1 MHGCFCFLNLLIF
14 GKFSAYK
21 LAVIFMKKLI
31 CVFASVL
38 LLAVFIM
45 PLFGGQTQKSSYIK
59 YVEFNVNRDAL
70 RSSISADIESKDE
83 DIHINYI
90 ECLAYLGAKYGG
102 NFSKYKNSDLSDFI
116 SRVKDGESVDEITKD
131 MQYYSYYHEAYSAAV
146 GGMVGEFEEENS
158 DGKMEQKY
166 GIKWY
171 SPIAK
176 TFPYSCYDDFGAV
189 RTYGYTRPH
198 LGHDLMAAVG
208 TPVIAVES
216 GTVEVLGWNQ
226 YGGWRIGIRSNDSK
240 RYWYYAHLR
249 QNRPFAE
256 GLKEGDTV
264 QAGDVIGYV
273 GRTGYSTTEN
283 INNIDEY
290 HLHLGLE
297 LIFDESQKESDNEI
311 WIDISALTSILEAHQ
326 STVVRNNE
334 TKEFTRQYKYKES

>member
-1 MHGCFCFLNLLIF
+1 
-14 GKFSAYK
+14 
-21 LAVIFMKKLI
+21 MKKLI
-31 CVFASVL
+31 CVFASVF
-38 LLAVFIM
+38 LLAVCIM
-45 PLFGGQTQKSSYIK
+45 PLFGGETQKSSYIK

-70 RSSISADIESKDE
+70 RSSISADISSKDE
-83 DIHINYI
+83 GVHINYI

-102 NFSKYKNSDLSDFI
+102 DFSKFKNSDLSDFI
-116 SRVKDGESVDEITKD
+116 SRIEDGESVDEITKD

-146 GGMVGEFEEENS
+146 GGMVGSFEEENS
-158 DGKMEQKY
+158 DGNMEEKY

-208 TPVIAVES
+208 TPVIAIES
-216 GTVEVLGWNQ
+216 GTIEVLGWNQ

-256 GLKEGDTV
+256 GLKEGGTV

-297 LIFDESQKESDNEI
+297 LVFDEKQKESDNEI
-311 WIDISALTSILEAHQ
+311 WIDISALTSILEVHQ
-326 STVVRNNE
+326 SAVVRNNE
-334 TKEFTRQYKYKES
+334 TKEFTRQFKFNELE